1 MLTISTE
8 CDTLTLHPQIHNEF
22 YIGINCR
29 KELKTQCFQ
38 LKRQFDEFNVNFLR
52 LWDVMTSK
60 YHQAS
65 TTTPT
70 PS

>member
-22 YIGINCR
+22 FFGINCS

-52 LWDVMTSK
+52 LWDV
-60 YHQAS
+60 AFD
-65 TTTPT
+65 
-70 PS
+70 